1 MRVLSINFQ
10 DVNGNKCLVFTSVW
24 NIHYIIQSIIIKIFF
39 IFVRLLFNVKYF
51 MYLMELSKD
60 SKIIKII
67 PCTIFIFLVYL
78 RKHTVAKFIRI

>member
-24 NIHYIIQSIIIKIFF
+24 NIHYIIQSIIIKLFF
-39 IFVRLLFNVKYF
+39 IFVRLYVI
-51 MYLMELSKD
+51 YLMDLSKD